1 MLYKIKSLLILLGF
15 GAGTGFGCYWMISA
29 WIEKGY
35 APVDT
40 IGGTSS
46 IGAAIT
52 STLLI
57 GLFGICSVGCLI
69 GAGALLFVPSDA
81 LADNESED
89 DEEEDKSQGITGLI
103 R

>member
-1 MLYKIKSLLILLGF
+1 MLYKIKTLLMLFGF
-15 GAGTGFGCYWMISA
+15 GGGTGFGCYWMISA

-69 GAGALLFVPSDA
+69 GAAALLLAPSDA
-81 LADNESED
+81 LADEEND
-89 DEEEDKSQGITGLI
+89 DEDEDKSQGITGLI